1 MATMP
6 SPMKMPLRTRRS
18 GDAPWRLMT
27 KKAPPV
33 TTIATTSERGV
44 NPMSYDN
51 GIGTTTASMPMKCI
65 DHTPPPITIAAATS
79 HTRRA
84 SPRAAPTCPP
94 RSRAVYD
101 AKEATRMDRATRYG
115 LYVPVT
121 TIGIAPILG
130 PEMLLWHFTG
140 NIDSDDAR
148 PSRSRLHQ
156 RPGGAALAGGATTGS
171 GGGPAGARR
180 HRQGRQSRRRC
191 HRPNPRPSQKSTATE
206 GPGGYQRGD
215 RRGDRAHPWRS
226 GQAGRGGADGIR
238 GGFALD

>member
-33 TTIATTSERGV
+33 TTIATTSERVV

-115 LYVPVT
+115 SCVPVT
-121 TIGIAPILG
+121 TIGTAPIRTRDQRATNRPTHLHMQPATLSG
-130 PEMLLWHFTG
+130 RYQRPMLADVPQMTWFVNIKMLLW
-140 NIDSDDAR
+140 
-148 PSRSRLHQ
+148 RLVDKMH
-156 RPGGAALAGGATTGS
+156 G
-171 GGGPAGARR
+171 
-180 HRQGRQSRRRC
+180 
-191 HRPNPRPSQKSTATE
+191 E
-206 GPGGYQRGD
+206 
-215 RRGDRAHPWRS
+215 
-226 GQAGRGGADGIR
+226 
-238 GGFALD
+238 